1 MICSIEEVMVFLDAI
16 HIKENMSETVARTTF
31 HQFFV
36 SNILTRIVIVDY
48 GSTFKWVV
56 IALCKLIQITCTLV
70 TPENHILVLRD

>member
-1 MICSIEEVMVFLDAI
+1 MICIMEEVAGFVDGAL
-16 HIKENMSETVARTTF
+16 IKRKTSQTVAITTF
-31 HQFFV
+31 HHFFV
-36 SNILTRIVIVDY
+36 PNILTRIVIVDY